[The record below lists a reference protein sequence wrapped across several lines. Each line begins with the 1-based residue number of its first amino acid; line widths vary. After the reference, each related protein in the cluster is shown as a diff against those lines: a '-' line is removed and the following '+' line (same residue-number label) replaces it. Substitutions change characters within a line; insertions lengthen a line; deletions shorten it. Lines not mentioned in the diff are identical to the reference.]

1 MTRFALLLALLLPAL
16 ARAADSLIIEAPPR
30 AVTVYLSQAQVERVG
45 RYRVPGPGTWELVVE
60 GVSPQLMA
68 QTLQVKGSG
77 DITILDLGHRRV
89 LRQPAPEVLPADLRR
104 TRRLVEAMDDSLRR
118 AGYALEVIQARRQAL
133 ATEKAVLLANPVM
146 NGGAKADTLTA
157 LRAALPYLRERLED
171 IHQAMAEA
179 HADEDRWQA
188 RRAGLEQR
196 LQRQR
201 QWLAEQEAGRR
212 PPGTP
217 VDQVHVTVY
226 SKAAASGEL
235 LLRYLVPGASWEPSY
250 DLRSDGAGKPVQ
262 LTYKARVRQ
271 QTGVDWTGVRLTL
284 STGNPSLGQSAPAL
298 PVWYAR
304 YYRQVQVQH
313 GQVLSM
319 GVPQPE
325 MAVKSLA
332 ESTEELFLADE
343 DVRFD
348 ARAAADF
355 TAVTRT
361 FANVRFD
368 VDLPYDIASDGRPRL
383 LLIGEHELEARYRHT
398 IVPKFDAEA
407 FIEADVTGWGEL
419 NLLPG
424 LANIFYDRTFVGTAP
439 LSPDVFADTLS
450 LPMGR
455 DRLVRATRERTDH
468 EEKNRALSGERQ
480 RSETWRIRV
489 RNGHPGPIDL
499 TVLDHIPV
507 AAEDGIDVAL
517 TEGEGETD
525 GFDATTGRL
534 RWTANPKGNATF
546 EAAYAF
552 RIRWDRDRQLI
563 LR

>member
-16 ARAADSLIIEAPPR
+16 ARAADSLIVDAPPR

-60 GVSPQLMA
+60 GVSPKLLA

-118 AGYALEVIQARRQAL
+118 AGYALEVIRARRQAL

-146 NGGAKADTLTA
+146 NGGAKVDTLTA

-179 HADEDRWQA
+179 HAEEDRWQA
-188 RRAGLEQR
+188 RRGGLEGR

-201 QWLAEQEAGRR
+201 QWLAEQEARRR
-212 PPGTP
+212 PPGQP

-235 LLRYLVPGASWEPSY
+235 LLRYLVSGASWEPSY

-271 QTGVDWTGVRLTL
+271 QTGVDWNGVRLTL
-284 STGNPSLGQSAPAL
+284 STGNPGLGQSAPAL

-304 YYRQVQVQH
+304 YYRQVTVQRD
-313 GQVLSM
+313 QVLSM
-319 GVPQPE
+319 GVPQP
-325 MAVKSLA
+325 ATSLKA
-332 ESTEELFLADE
+332 LEESVELFVEQDDA
-343 DVRFD
+343 RYD

-361 FANVRFD
+361 FANVSFA
-368 VDLPYDIASDGRPRL
+368 VDLPYDIAADGRPRL

-407 FIEADVTGWGEL
+407 FIEADVTGWGDL

-424 LANIFYDRTFVGTAP
+424 LANIFYDRTFVGTAA

-468 EEKNRALSGERQ
+468 EEKNRALTGERQ
-480 RSETWRIRV
+480 RAETWRIRV
-489 RNGHPGPIDL
+489 RNGHPAPIDL
-499 TVLDHIPV
+499 TVLDHVPV
-507 AAEDGIDVAL
+507 AAEEGIDVAL
-517 TEGEGETD
+517 TEGEAD
-525 GFDATTGRL
+525 GFDAATGRL
-534 RWTANPKGNATF
+534 RWKAEPEGNATF
-546 EAAYAF
+546 EASYGF

-563 LR
+563 LH